1 MVNSE
6 SEHFTTTLRPD
17 GIWEYRFT
25 DVTRETMDAWFEV
38 TTRHDREYAER
49 GEHLLRLIL
58 IDKLI
63 MPTPYAINRTREAA
77 EMTPPELVESNA
89 LVLTQSVTL
98 RLIMMAAQKLPGAAQ
113 TVKVFIR
120 QDDAVRWLKERAE
133 EFGGSKDATNADDV

>member
-6 SEHFTTTLRPD
+6 NDTRHFTATLRPD
-17 GIWEYRFT
+17 GLWEYRFT
-25 DVTRETMDAWFEV
+25 DVTRAAMDAWFEV

-49 GEHLLRLIL
+49 GDHLLRLII
-58 IDKLI
+58 IDRLI

-77 EMTPPELVESNA
+77 EATPPTLVESNA

-98 RLIMMAAQKLPGAAQ
+98 RLIMLVAQKLPGAAE

-120 QDDAVRWLKERAE
+120 EDEALKWLKIRANE
-133 EFGGSKDATNADDV
+133 LGGTQDA